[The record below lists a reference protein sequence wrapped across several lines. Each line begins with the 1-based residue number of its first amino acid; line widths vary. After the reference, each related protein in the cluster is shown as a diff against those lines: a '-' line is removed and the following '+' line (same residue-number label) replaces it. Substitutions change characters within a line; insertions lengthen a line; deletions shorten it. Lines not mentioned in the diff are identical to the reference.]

1 MRRALTA
8 LLVLSAT
15 TFTAPAYAQASC
27 AHGKPAPDMP
37 EAFSQFAFIIGDFD
51 VNYRRMTED
60 GWSEPLAQA
69 RWNGRYTLDG
79 RAIMDWWYEEGE
91 GGSAG
96 INLRMFDPEEEMWKT
111 AWHYTGNFE
120 VRELRQRVW
129 EEDGRLHLWQE
140 YPEAAERNVYFETYE
155 NGRWARFDQRQDP
168 ATGAWSPA
176 VMLEAIPAECEPRH

>member
-1 MRRALTA
+1 MKQNAIA
-8 LLVLSAT
+8 LLLFSAMS
-15 TFTAPAYAQASC
+15 FSGTARAQASC
-27 AHGKPAPDMP
+27 ELGEPAPNMP
-37 EAFSQFAFIIGDFD
+37 EAFSQFEFIIGDFD
-51 VNYRRMTED
+51 VNYRQMTEN

-79 RAIMDWWYEEGE
+79 RAIMDWWYELGE

-96 INLRMFDPEEEMWKT
+96 VNLRMFDPQDNLWKT

-129 EEDGRLHLWQE
+129 EEDGKLHLWQV

-155 NGRWARFDQRQDP
+155 NGRWARFDQKKDP
-168 ATGAWSPA
+168 ETGAWSPV